1 MSSAQPPRYG
11 VYSPM
16 VTFFN
21 EDESIEYKSITQ
33 HVERLLSS
41 GVAGVVMHGSNGE
54 AIHLLRE
61 ELAQIIYHVRRVPGK
76 DYPSA
81 VLLQDAAPAAPGLR
95 PHHIDLA
102 KTYPQIV
109 GAKLTC
115 GDLGKLQRLSA
126 SLPTTKFGPFAR
138 KADFLLPGLIVGS
151 NGIVSALANLVPKL
165 HIEAARLYKA
175 GKLQGAQ
182 EIQWKLSVAD

>member
-21 EDESIEYKSITQ
+21 EDESVEYKSITQ
-33 HVERLLSS
+33 HVERRLSS

-61 ELAQIIYHVRRVPGK
+61 ELAQIICHCSIIAGC
-76 DYPSA
+76 SA
-81 VLLQDAAPAAPGLR
+81 SSVHETLVNITEAQEAGAGYALVLR
-95 PHHIDLA
+95 
-102 KTYPQIV
+102 PQIV